1 VAREAPPPVGD
12 DGGDDVHDD
21 WGERSERWA
30 GIRSETIDVR
40 RTAVHALRSG
50 DDVEGTPQLFV
61 HGLGGNAT
69 NWIEVLQGFAED
81 GPVLAPDLPG
91 FGRTEPP
98 VPGASRVQ
106 SNARFLVALLDELEY
121 DRVVVHGNSMGGLL
135 SVLLAEIAPDRIE
148 RLVLVS
154 PALPTR
160 RRKVREMDRLAFR
173 HFAPFFLPGVGSAVM
188 RRMWATMT
196 NEQLWEEQLGFIHGD
211 SSRLSPEICELGIAN
226 LNYGR
231 ETPWRLPGYVA
242 AAESLVSALL
252 NSGDVSRAIDA
263 IQAPTLL
270 VWGDRDRLV
279 GWPVIEHTRQ
289 QRPDWSLEI
298 METVGHA
305 AMVEDPNGYLEVVR
319 RWSRLTAH
327 EGRAA

>member
-1 VAREAPPPVGD
+1 
-12 DGGDDVHDD
+12 VHDD

-30 GIRSETIDVR
+30 GVRSEVIDVR
-40 RTAVHALRSG
+40 RTAVHVLRSG
-50 DDVEGTPQLFV
+50 DEVDGTPQLFV
-61 HGLGGNAT
+61 HGLGGSAT
-69 NWIEVLQGFAED
+69 NWIEVLSGFAED

-98 VPGASRVQ
+98 VPGASRVRA
-106 SNARFLVALLDELEY
+106 NARFLVALLDQLGW

-135 SVLLAEIAPDRIE
+135 SVLLAELAPGRIE
-148 RLVLVS
+148 RLVLAS

-160 RRKVREMDRLAFR
+160 RRTMRQMDRLTFR
-173 HFAPFFLPGVGSAVM
+173 RFAPFFLPGVGTAVM

-196 NEQLWEEQLGFIHGD
+196 PEQLWEDQLEYIHGD
-211 SSRLSPEICELGIAN
+211 PARLSPEVRELGIAN

-231 ETPWRLPGYVA
+231 ETHWRLPGFVA

-252 NSGDVSRAIDA
+252 TSSDVIRAMDA
-263 IQAPTLL
+263 VAAPTLL
-270 VWGDRDRLV
+270 VWGDADRLV
-279 GWPVIEHTRQ
+279 GWPVIEHARR

-305 AMVEDPNGYLEVVR
+305 PMVEDPRGYLEVVR
-319 RWSRLTAH
+319 RWSRLAAT

>member
-1 VAREAPPPVGD
+1 VAREAPPAVGD

-40 RTAVHALRSG
+40 RTAVHVLRSG

-69 NWIEVLQGFAED
+69 NWIEVLRGFAED